1 MGMSLNREVSTLQE
15 LTISGLLV
23 VLKRRRLFIT
33 LSTLLCVSIAVLLC
47 IFMTRKYKA
56 TGEIQVAKQS
66 SDELGLDRMK
76 GDGDGVSDAVE
87 DNIALQTQANIL
99 QSDTL
104 ALKVIQNLG
113 LESTWDFQPRFNL
126 VSSVLGLVSPRGLQD
141 PPQASLE
148 DSPAR
153 RLRVL
158 KVFEG
163 HLNVKPVA
171 GTQLIVISYISSSP
185 QISAAVVNQL
195 MKSLVDY
202 TFQTRYNATN
212 EASHWLAGQMDD
224 LRKEAEDLQAKVVQL
239 QREAGVYSLG
249 TADATGK
256 EVAYSAT
263 LDRLQQSTVALTQAT
278 SDRILKGGIYEMV
291 RSGDPEMISGLAGTS
306 LSGASPGVN
315 NSFNLLQTLR
325 AQQAAIETQLA
336 TDSSKYG
343 SANPKLQDDRASLA
357 GVNAAVKEEIKRIGE
372 RAETDYRAAQITE
385 SNMQA
390 IYQRQRA
397 AADQLNNKAVEYSIA
412 KQQAAESRELYET
425 LYQHL
430 KEAGVIEGLRSS
442 NVTVVDPGRVPSK
455 PAQPNIPAYLGLSI
469 IGGLFFGSA
478 GALFLDSIDDR
489 VQSMEMI
496 ERSLDTPLL
505 GVIPSA
511 ALSGW
516 RRGSE
521 LSPTKRA
528 KRLTGGMSIT
538 TRPDVAAQAPE
549 ASSTAFSESLRSL
562 RTALLL
568 SRSSAPPRVIL
579 ITSAAEGEGK
589 TTISLHLAAALA
601 RNHSK
606 VVLVEADMRCPTL
619 SNRLSISMDRGLSN
633 MLSGDQENL
642 EVRPFADLL
651 DLAIVPSGPPPP
663 YPAELLGS
671 DRMKELIEKWS
682 NAHDFVII
690 DSPSLLAVTDAVV
703 LSKLADIT
711 LLVTRHA
718 QSTQKGL
725 QRAWQILRTDPN
737 TKVGIVLNAVS
748 RDSVAYS
755 DYFGYRGNSYYGKRK
770 GGAHA

>member
-1 MGMSLNREVSTLQE
+1 MSPNNESSTIQE

-23 VLKRRRLFIT
+23 VLKRRRLFIIWTT
-33 LSTLLCVSIAVLLC
+33 LFCVLIAVLLC

-66 SDELGLDRMK
+66 SDELGLDGMK
-76 GDGDGVSDAVE
+76 GDGDSVSDALE
-87 DNIALQTQANIL
+87 DNMALQTQATIL

-113 LESTWDFQPRFNL
+113 LENTWDFQTRFEPL
-126 VSSVLGLVSPRGLQD
+126 SWVLGLISPRGLMD
-141 PPQASLE
+141 PPHASLE
-148 DSPAR
+148 DSPVR
-153 RLRVL
+153 RSRAL
-158 KVFEG
+158 KVFER
-163 HLNVKPVA
+163 HLKVKPVA
-171 GTQLIVISYISSSP
+171 GTRLIDISYISSSP
-185 QISAAVVNQL
+185 QVSAAVINQL
-195 MKSLVDY
+195 MKDLVDY

-212 EASHWLAGQMDD
+212 EASQWLAGQMDD
-224 LRKEAEDLQAKVVQL
+224 LKKQAEDLQAKVVQL

-249 TADATGK
+249 TLDATGK
-256 EVAYSAT
+256 ELAYSAT
-263 LDRLQQSTVALTQAT
+263 LDRLQQSTQALTQAT

-336 TDSSKYG
+336 ADSSKYG

-372 RAETDYRAAQITE
+372 RAESDYRAAQITE

-397 AADQLNNKAVEYSIA
+397 DADQLNNKAVEYSIA
-412 KQQAAESRELYET
+412 KQQAGESRELYET

-442 NVTVVDPGRVPSK
+442 NVTVVDPGRVPAK
-455 PAQPNIPAYLGLSI
+455 PSQPNVPVYLGLSLL
-469 IGGLFFGSA
+469 GGLFFGSV

-489 VQSMEMI
+489 VQSMQMI
-496 ERSLDTPLL
+496 ERSLNTPFL

-511 ALSGW
+511 ALSSW

-521 LSPTKRA
+521 LSSPKRA
-528 KRLTGGMSIT
+528 KRLADGITIMSP
-538 TRPDVAAQAPE
+538 PDVAVPAPE
-549 ASSTAFSESLRSL
+549 ASNTAFSESLRSL

-568 SRSSAPPRVIL
+568 SRSSAPPKVIL

-589 TTISLHLAAALA
+589 TTISLHLAAALV

-606 VVLVEADMRCPTL
+606 VLLVEADMRCPTL
-619 SNRLSISMDRGLSN
+619 SSRLSISGARGLSN
-633 MLSGDQENL
+633 MLSGDQEDMEL
-642 EVRPFADLL
+642 RPFADLS
-651 DLAIVPSGPPPP
+651 DLAIIPSGPTPP

-671 DRMKELIEKWS
+671 SRMKELIDKWS
-682 NAHDFVII
+682 KAYDFVII
-690 DSPSLLAVTDAVV
+690 DSPSVLAVTDAAV
-703 LSKLADIT
+703 LSKMADIT
-711 LLVTRHA
+711 LLITRHA
-718 QSTQKGL
+718 QSTQKSL
-725 QRAWQILRTDPN
+725 ERAWQTLRIDPE
-737 TKVGIVLNAVS
+737 TKVGVVLNAVR
-748 RDSVAYS
+748 RDSAAFG
-755 DYFGYRGNSYYGKRK
+755 DYFGYYGNSYYGKRK
-770 GGAHA
+770 GGTRA

>member
-1 MGMSLNREVSTLQE
+1 MSLSNDSSTMQE
-15 LTISGLLV
+15 LTISDLV
-23 VLKRRRLFIT
+23 GVLKRRHSFIILTTLF
-33 LSTLLCVSIAVLLC
+33 CVLIAVLLC

-66 SDELGLDRMK
+66 ADDLGLDGMK
-76 GDGDGVSDAVE
+76 GDGESVSDALE
-87 DNIALQTQANIL
+87 DNVALQTQANIL

-113 LESTWDFQPRFNL
+113 LENTWDFQPRFNP
-126 VSSVLGLVSPRGLQD
+126 VNWVLNLISPQGLKD
-141 PPQASLE
+141 PAHASLE
-148 DSPAR
+148 DSPVR
-153 RLRVL
+153 RTRML
-158 KVFEG
+158 KVFEK
-163 HLNVKPVA
+163 HLKVKPLA
-171 GTQLIVISYISSSP
+171 GTRLIEISYLSSSP
-185 QISAAVVNQL
+185 QISAAVINQL
-195 MKSLVDY
+195 TKGLVDY

-212 EASHWLAGQMDD
+212 EASQWLAGQMDD
-224 LRKEAEDLQAKVVQL
+224 LKKQAEDLQAKVVQL

-249 TADATGK
+249 TSDATGK
-256 EVAYSAT
+256 ELAYSAT
-263 LDRLQQSTVALTQAT
+263 LDRLQQATQTLTQAT

-291 RSGDPEMISGLAGTS
+291 RSGDPEMISGLAGSS

-325 AQQAAIETQLA
+325 AQQAAIETQSA
-336 TDSSKYG
+336 ADSSKYG

-372 RAETDYRAAQITE
+372 RAESDYRAAQITE
-385 SNMQA
+385 NNMQA

-397 AADQLNNKAVEYSIA
+397 DADQLNNKAVEYSIA

-442 NVTVVDPGRVPSK
+442 NVTVVDPGRVPAK
-455 PAQPNIPAYLGLSI
+455 PFQPNIPVYVGLSLF
-469 IGGLFFGSA
+469 GGLFLGSV
-478 GALFLDSIDDR
+478 GALFLDSIDNR

-496 ERSLDTPLL
+496 ERSLNTPLL

-528 KRLTGGMSIT
+528 KQLAAGISIMNP
-538 TRPDVAAQAPE
+538 PDVAVPAPE
-549 ASSTAFSESLRSL
+549 ASNTAFSESLRSL

-568 SRSSAPPRVIL
+568 SRSSAPPKVIL
-579 ITSAAEGEGK
+579 ITSAAESEGK
-589 TTISLHLAAALA
+589 TTISLHLAAALV

-606 VVLVEADMRCPTL
+606 VLLVEADMRCPTL
-619 SNRLSISMDRGLSN
+619 SSRLSISSERGLSN
-633 MLSGDQENL
+633 MLSGDQGDTEI
-642 EVRPFADLL
+642 RPFADLP
-651 DLAIVPSGPPPP
+651 DLALILSGPTPP

-671 DRMKELIEKWS
+671 SRMKELIDKWS
-682 NAHDFVII
+682 KAYDFVII
-690 DSPSLLAVTDAVV
+690 DSPSVLAVTDAAV
-703 LSKLADIT
+703 LSRMTDIT

-718 QSTQKGL
+718 QSTQKSL
-725 QRAWQILRTDPN
+725 ERAWQTLRIDPE
-737 TKVGIVLNAVS
+737 TKVGVVLNAVR
-748 RDSVAYS
+748 RDSAAFG
-755 DYFGYRGNSYYGKRK
+755 DYFGYYGNSYYGKQK
-770 GGAHA
+770 GGARA

>member
-1 MGMSLNREVSTLQE
+1 MQE
-15 LTISGLLV
+15 LTISDLV
-23 VLKRRRLFIT
+23 GVLKRRHSFIILTTLF
-33 LSTLLCVSIAVLLC
+33 CVLIAVLLC

-66 SDELGLDRMK
+66 ADDLGLDGMK
-76 GDGDGVSDAVE
+76 GDGESVSDALE
-87 DNIALQTQANIL
+87 DNVALQTQANIL

-113 LESTWDFQPRFNL
+113 LENTWDFQPRFNP
-126 VSSVLGLVSPRGLQD
+126 VNWVLNLISPQGLKD
-141 PPQASLE
+141 PAHASLE
-148 DSPAR
+148 DSPVR
-153 RLRVL
+153 RTRML
-158 KVFEG
+158 KVFEK
-163 HLNVKPVA
+163 HLKVKPLA
-171 GTQLIVISYISSSP
+171 GTRLIEISYLSSSP
-185 QISAAVVNQL
+185 QISAAVINQL
-195 MKSLVDY
+195 TKGLVDY

-212 EASHWLAGQMDD
+212 EASQWLAGQMDD
-224 LRKEAEDLQAKVVQL
+224 LKKQAEDLQAKVVQL

-249 TADATGK
+249 TSDATGK
-256 EVAYSAT
+256 ELAYSAT
-263 LDRLQQSTVALTQAT
+263 LDRLQQATQTLTQAT

-291 RSGDPEMISGLAGTS
+291 RSGDPEMISGLAGSS

-325 AQQAAIETQLA
+325 AQQAAIETQSA
-336 TDSSKYG
+336 ADSSKYG

-372 RAETDYRAAQITE
+372 RAESDYRAAQITE
-385 SNMQA
+385 NNMQA

-397 AADQLNNKAVEYSIA
+397 DADQLNNKAVEYSIA

-442 NVTVVDPGRVPSK
+442 NVTVVDPGRVPAK
-455 PAQPNIPAYLGLSI
+455 PFQPNIPVYVGLSLF
-469 IGGLFFGSA
+469 GGLFLGSV
-478 GALFLDSIDDR
+478 GALFLDSIDNR

-496 ERSLDTPLL
+496 ERSLNTPLL

-528 KRLTGGMSIT
+528 KQLAAGISIMNP
-538 TRPDVAAQAPE
+538 PDVAVPAPE
-549 ASSTAFSESLRSL
+549 ASNTAFSESLRSL

-568 SRSSAPPRVIL
+568 SRSSAPPKVIL
-579 ITSAAEGEGK
+579 ITSAAESEGK
-589 TTISLHLAAALA
+589 TTISLHLAAALV

-606 VVLVEADMRCPTL
+606 VLLVEADMRCPTL
-619 SNRLSISMDRGLSN
+619 SSRLSISSERGLSN
-633 MLSGDQENL
+633 MLSGDQGDTEI
-642 EVRPFADLL
+642 RPFADLP
-651 DLAIVPSGPPPP
+651 DLALILSGPTPP

-671 DRMKELIEKWS
+671 SRMKELIDKWS
-682 NAHDFVII
+682 KAYDFVII
-690 DSPSLLAVTDAVV
+690 DSPSVLAVTDAAV
-703 LSKLADIT
+703 LSRMTDIT

-718 QSTQKGL
+718 QSTQKSL
-725 QRAWQILRTDPN
+725 ERAWQTLRIDPE
-737 TKVGIVLNAVS
+737 TKVGVVLNAVR
-748 RDSVAYS
+748 RDSAAFG
-755 DYFGYRGNSYYGKRK
+755 DYFGYYGNSYYGKQK
-770 GGAHA
+770 GGARA